1 VPEVRNEAMTSSDP
15 IDVCVVT
22 WNSAADLD
30 GCLEAVEALDHRP
43 LKLWIVDC
51 ASGDESV
58 AIARRFA
65 ARSAVPIGVVALDR
79 NLGFAGGMNEAIQR
93 GRAPWVLLLNPDARP
108 APDYVD
114 RLLHAT
120 DEGAS
125 NGARGVGAATG
136 RLLRGADNGDRP
148 VLDAC
153 GMRLTLTWRHLDRGS
168 GHADRGQLPAR
179 ARVFGATGAASLFR
193 RAALEDVAIGGRVF
207 DDWFHSY
214 REDAE
219 LCFRLQERG
228 WDVIYEPHA
237 RATHRRRVLPARR
250 SELPPE
256 INFHSL
262 KNRYL
267 LRVYHQTVLNLAA
280 TLPFT
285 LFRDALAMGWVLLR
299 ERDSLPAYGWLW
311 RNRRA
316 LLDRRRL
323 IQNRKTRSIESWFL
337 RSQAAT
343 AAPPPPQPGMGQPRA
358 GKPT

>member
-1 VPEVRNEAMTSSDP
+1 
-15 IDVCVVT
+15 
-22 WNSAADLD
+22 
-30 GCLEAVEALDHRP
+30 
-43 LKLWIVDC
+43 
-51 ASGDESV
+51 
-58 AIARRFA
+58 
-65 ARSAVPIGVVALDR
+65 
-79 NLGFAGGMNEAIQR
+79 
-93 GRAPWVLLLNPDARP
+93 
-108 APDYVD
+108 
-114 RLLHAT
+114 
-120 DEGAS
+120 
-125 NGARGVGAATG
+125 VGALTG
-136 RLLRGADNGDRP
+136 RLVRSADNGDRP

-168 GHADRGQLPAR
+168 GHVDRGQLPAR

-193 RAALEDVAIGGRVF
+193 RAALEDVAIGGRIF

-228 WDVIYEPHA
+228 WDVVYEPLA
-237 RATHRRRVLPARR
+237 RATHRRRVVPGRR
-250 SELPPE
+250 RELAPE

-267 LRVYHQTVLNLAA
+267 LRVYHQTPWNLAA

-285 LFRDALAMGWVLLR
+285 LFRDVLAMGWVLLC

-323 IQNRKTRSIESWFL
+323 IQERKTRSIESWFFL
-337 RSQAAT
+337 RSEVVDARSDSSTGSIGEPAT
-343 AAPPPPQPGMGQPRA
+343 PPPTQPAMGQTRA
-358 GKPT
+358 GKTT